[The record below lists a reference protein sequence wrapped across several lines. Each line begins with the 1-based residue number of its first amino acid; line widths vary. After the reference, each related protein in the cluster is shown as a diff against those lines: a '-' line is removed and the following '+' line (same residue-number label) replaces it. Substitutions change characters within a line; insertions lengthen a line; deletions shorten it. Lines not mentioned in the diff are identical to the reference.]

1 MATITIPSSSTSSSS
16 SNQNYDVYINASDA
30 PLSKDKFNGPNIY
43 IVYRVITNYSSNA
56 TVSSRQIRDDPEA
69 DTVFSFPCEFLISDD
84 GDSNSSSSSS
94 SLNMVSKLISDM
106 NIGSRRYH
114 WRQGMQQQQQQPWTV
129 LEDVD
134 DLIKHIL
141 DFARPL
147 VSEVMNNT
155 DSKIMKGIRLSI
167 KKEITLPHSEFE
179 KLEKARKKRE
189 REQRN
194 MDVIKNMLS
203 MEATS
208 GQTLPRWCWEE
219 VVEEPFLERALM
231 ASREQAE
238 RLFKPVV
245 RATESS
251 IKKLKDVIVSDRERG
266 PCPVCLENFTVGS
279 HVTRMPC
286 SHTFHRTCI
295 LSWLNKSH
303 VCPLCRFQLPSEYSA
318 PRR

>member
-1 MATITIPSSSTSSSS
+1 MATITIPSSSS
-16 SNQNYDVYINASDA
+16 SNQDYDVYINASDA
-30 PLSKDKFNGPNIY
+30 PLSKDKFNEPNIY

-56 TVSSRQIRDDPEA
+56 TQSSRQIRDDPKA
-69 DTVFSFPCEFLISDD
+69 DTVFSFPCEFLI
-84 GDSNSSSSSS
+84 SSS

-106 NIGSRRYH
+106 NIESQRYH
-114 WRQGMQQQQQQPWTV
+114 WRQGMQQQQQPWTV
-129 LEDVD
+129 LENVD
-134 DLIKHIL
+134 DLIKHIV
-141 DFARPL
+141 DFACPI

-179 KLEKARKKRE
+179 KLEKTRKERE

-194 MDVIKNMLS
+194 LDAIENMLS
-203 MEATS
+203 MEAMS
-208 GQTLPRWCWEE
+208 GQTLPRCCWEE
-219 VVEEPFLERALM
+219 EVEEPFLERALM

-251 IKKLKDVIVSDRERG
+251 IKKLEDVIVGDRERG

-286 SHTFHRTCI
+286 SHMFHRTCI

>member
-1 MATITIPSSSTSSSS
+1 MATITIPSSPSSS
-16 SNQNYDVYINASDA
+16 SNQDYDVYIKASDA
-30 PLSKDKFNGPNIY
+30 PLSKDKFNEPNIY

-56 TVSSRQIRDDPEA
+56 TLSSRQIRDDPEA
-69 DTVFSFPCEFLISDD
+69 DTVFSFPCEFLIS
-84 GDSNSSSSSS
+84 SS

-106 NIGSRRYH
+106 NIESQRYH
-114 WRQGMQQQQQQPWTV
+114 WRQGMQQQQQPWTV
-129 LEDVD
+129 LENVD
-134 DLIKHIL
+134 DLIKHIV
-141 DFARPL
+141 DFACPI

-179 KLEKARKKRE
+179 RLEKARKERE

-194 MDVIKNMLS
+194 LDAIENMLS
-203 MEATS
+203 MEAMS
-208 GQTLPRWCWEE
+208 GQTLPRCCWEE
-219 VVEEPFLERALM
+219 EVEEPFLERALM

-251 IKKLKDVIVSDRERG
+251 IKKLEDVIVGDRERG

-286 SHTFHRTCI
+286 SHVFHRTCI

>member
-1 MATITIPSSSTSSSS
+1 MATITIPSSPSSS
-16 SNQNYDVYINASDA
+16 SNQDYDVYINASDA
-30 PLSKDKFNGPNIY
+30 PLSKDKFNEPNIY

-56 TVSSRQIRDDPEA
+56 TLSSRQIRDDPEA
-69 DTVFSFPCEFLISDD
+69 DTVFSFPCEFLIS
-84 GDSNSSSSSS
+84 SS

-106 NIGSRRYH
+106 NIESQRYH
-114 WRQGMQQQQQQPWTV
+114 WRQGMQQQQQPWTV
-129 LEDVD
+129 LENVD
-134 DLIKHIL
+134 DLIKHIV
-141 DFARPL
+141 DFARPI

-179 KLEKARKKRE
+179 KLEKARKERE

-194 MDVIKNMLS
+194 LDAIENMLS
-203 MEATS
+203 MEAMS
-208 GQTLPRWCWEE
+208 GQTLPRCCWEE
-219 VVEEPFLERALM
+219 EVEEPFLERALM

-251 IKKLKDVIVSDRERG
+251 IKKLEDVIVGDRERG

-286 SHTFHRTCI
+286 SHMFHRTCI

>member
-1 MATITIPSSSTSSSS
+1 MATITIPSSSS
-16 SNQNYDVYINASDA
+16 SNQDYDVYINASDA
-30 PLSKDKFNGPNIY
+30 PLSKDKFNEPNIY

-56 TVSSRQIRDDPEA
+56 TLSSRQIRDDPKA
-69 DTVFSFPCEFLISDD
+69 DTVFSFPCEFLI
-84 GDSNSSSSSS
+84 SSS

-106 NIGSRRYH
+106 NIESQRYH

-129 LEDVD
+129 LENVD
-134 DLIKHIL
+134 DLIKHIV
-141 DFARPL
+141 DFARPI

-179 KLEKARKKRE
+179 KLEKTRKERE

-194 MDVIKNMLS
+194 LDAIENMLS
-203 MEATS
+203 MEAMS
-208 GQTLPRWCWEE
+208 GQTLPRCCWEE
-219 VVEEPFLERALM
+219 EVEEPFLERALM

-245 RATESS
+245 RATDSS
-251 IKKLKDVIVSDRERG
+251 IKKLEDVIVGDRERG

-286 SHTFHRTCI
+286 SHMFHRTCI

>member
-16 SNQNYDVYINASDA
+16 SNQNYDVYINASNA

-94 SLNMVSKLISDM
+94 SSNMVSNLISDM
-106 NIGSRRYH
+106 NIESRRYH
-114 WRQGMQQQQQQPWTV
+114 WRQGMQQQQQPWTV

-134 DLIKHIL
+134 DLIRHIL
-141 DFARPL
+141 DCARPL

-179 KLEKARKKRE
+179 KLEKARKERE
-189 REQRN
+189 RKQRN
-194 MDVIKNMLS
+194 LDAIENMLS
-203 MEATS
+203 MEAMS

-251 IKKLKDVIVSDRERG
+251 IKKLKDVIVGDRERG

>member
-1 MATITIPSSSTSSSS
+1 MAAITIPSSSSSS
-16 SNQNYDVYINASDA
+16 SNQDYDVYINASDA
-30 PLSKDKFNGPNIY
+30 PLSKDKFNEPNIY

-56 TVSSRQIRDDPEA
+56 TLSSRQIRDDPKA
-69 DTVFSFPCEFLISDD
+69 DTVFSFPCEFLI
-84 GDSNSSSSSS
+84 SSS

-106 NIGSRRYH
+106 NIESQRYH
-114 WRQGMQQQQQQPWTV
+114 WRQGMQQQQQPWTV
-129 LEDVD
+129 LENVD
-134 DLIKHIL
+134 DLIKHIV
-141 DFARPL
+141 DFARPI

-179 KLEKARKKRE
+179 KLEKARKERE

-194 MDVIKNMLS
+194 LDAIENMLS
-203 MEATS
+203 MEAMS
-208 GQTLPRWCWEE
+208 GQTLPRCCWEE
-219 VVEEPFLERALM
+219 EVEEPFLERALM

-251 IKKLKDVIVSDRERG
+251 IKKLEDVIVGDRERG

-286 SHTFHRTCI
+286 SHMFHRTCI

>member
-1 MATITIPSSSTSSSS
+1 MATITIPSSPSSS
-16 SNQNYDVYINASDA
+16 SNQDYDVYINASDA
-30 PLSKDKFNGPNIY
+30 PLSKDKFNEPNIY

-56 TVSSRQIRDDPEA
+56 TLSSRQIRDDPKA
-69 DTVFSFPCEFLISDD
+69 DTVFSFPCEFLI
-84 GDSNSSSSSS
+84 SSS

-106 NIGSRRYH
+106 NIESQRYH
-114 WRQGMQQQQQQPWTV
+114 WRQGMQQQQQPWTV

-134 DLIKHIL
+134 DLIKHIM
-141 DFARPL
+141 DFARPI

-179 KLEKARKKRE
+179 KLEKARKERE

-194 MDVIKNMLS
+194 LDAIENMLS
-203 MEATS
+203 MEAMS
-208 GQTLPRWCWEE
+208 GQTLPRCCWEE
-219 VVEEPFLERALM
+219 EVEELFLERALM

-245 RATESS
+245 RAAESS
-251 IKKLKDVIVSDRERG
+251 IKKLEDVIVGDRERG

-286 SHTFHRTCI
+286 SHMFHRTCI

>member
-1 MATITIPSSSTSSSS
+1 MATITIPSSS
-16 SNQNYDVYINASDA
+16 SNQDYDVYINASDA
-30 PLSKDKFNGPNIY
+30 PLSKDKFNEPNIY

-56 TVSSRQIRDDPEA
+56 TLSSRQIRDDPEA
-69 DTVFSFPCEFLISDD
+69 DTVFSFPCEFLIS
-84 GDSNSSSSSS
+84 SS

-106 NIGSRRYH
+106 NIESQRYH
-114 WRQGMQQQQQQPWTV
+114 WRQGMQQQQQPWTV
-129 LEDVD
+129 LENVD
-134 DLIKHIL
+134 DLIKHIV
-141 DFARPL
+141 DFARPI

-179 KLEKARKKRE
+179 KLEKARKERE

-194 MDVIKNMLS
+194 LDAIENMLS
-203 MEATS
+203 MEAMS
-208 GQTLPRWCWEE
+208 GQTLPRCCWEE
-219 VVEEPFLERALM
+219 EVEEPFLERALM

-245 RATESS
+245 RATDSS
-251 IKKLKDVIVSDRERG
+251 IKKLEDVIVGDRERG
-266 PCPVCLENFTVGS
+266 PCPVCLENFTVVS

-286 SHTFHRTCI
+286 SHMFHRTCI

>member
-1 MATITIPSSSTSSSS
+1 MATITIPSSPSSS
-16 SNQNYDVYINASDA
+16 SNQDYDVYINASDA
-30 PLSKDKFNGPNIY
+30 PLSKDKFNEPNIY

-56 TVSSRQIRDDPEA
+56 TQSSRQIRDDPKA
-69 DTVFSFPCEFLISDD
+69 DTVFSFPCEFLI
-84 GDSNSSSSSS
+84 SSS

-106 NIGSRRYH
+106 NIESQRYH

-129 LEDVD
+129 LENVD
-134 DLIKHIL
+134 DLIKHIV
-141 DFARPL
+141 DFARPI

-179 KLEKARKKRE
+179 KLEKTRKERE

-194 MDVIKNMLS
+194 LDAIENMLS
-203 MEATS
+203 MEAMS
-208 GQTLPRWCWEE
+208 GQTLPRCCWEE
-219 VVEEPFLERALM
+219 EVEEPFLERALM

-251 IKKLKDVIVSDRERG
+251 IKKLEDVIVGDRERG

-286 SHTFHRTCI
+286 SHMFHRTCI

>member
-1 MATITIPSSSTSSSS
+1 MATITIPSSPSSS
-16 SNQNYDVYINASDA
+16 SNQDYDVYINASGA
-30 PLSKDKFNGPNIY
+30 PLSKDKFNEPNIY

-56 TVSSRQIRDDPEA
+56 TLSSRQIRDDPEA
-69 DTVFSFPCEFLISDD
+69 DTVFSFPCEFLIS
-84 GDSNSSSSSS
+84 SS

-106 NIGSRRYH
+106 NIESQRYH
-114 WRQGMQQQQQQPWTV
+114 WRQGMQQQQQPWTV
-129 LEDVD
+129 LENVD
-134 DLIKHIL
+134 DLIKQIV
-141 DFARPL
+141 DFARPI

-167 KKEITLPHSEFE
+167 RKEITLPHSEFE
-179 KLEKARKKRE
+179 KLEKARKERE

-194 MDVIKNMLS
+194 LDAIENMLS
-203 MEATS
+203 MEAMS
-208 GQTLPRWCWEE
+208 GQTLPHCCWEE
-219 VVEEPFLERALM
+219 EVEEPFLERALM

-251 IKKLKDVIVSDRERG
+251 IKKLEDVIVGDRERG

>member
-1 MATITIPSSSTSSSS
+1 MATITIPSSSSSS
-16 SNQNYDVYINASDA
+16 SNQDYDVYINASDA
-30 PLSKDKFNGPNIY
+30 PLSKDKFNEPNIY

-56 TVSSRQIRDDPEA
+56 TLSSRQIRDDPEA
-69 DTVFSFPCEFLISDD
+69 DTVFSFPCEFLIS
-84 GDSNSSSSSS
+84 SS

-106 NIGSRRYH
+106 NIESQRYH
-114 WRQGMQQQQQQPWTV
+114 WRQGMQQQQQPWTV

-134 DLIKHIL
+134 DLIKHIV
-141 DFARPL
+141 DFARPI

-167 KKEITLPHSEFE
+167 RKEITLPHSEFE
-179 KLEKARKKRE
+179 KLEKARKERE

-194 MDVIKNMLS
+194 LDAIENMLS
-203 MEATS
+203 MEAMS
-208 GQTLPRWCWEE
+208 GQTLPRCCWEE
-219 VVEEPFLERALM
+219 EVEEPFLERALM

-245 RATESS
+245 RATDSS
-251 IKKLKDVIVSDRERG
+251 IKKLEDVIVGDRERG

-286 SHTFHRTCI
+286 SHMFHRTCI

>member
-1 MATITIPSSSTSSSS
+1 MATITIPSSPSSS
-16 SNQNYDVYINASDA
+16 SNQDYDVYINASDA
-30 PLSKDKFNGPNIY
+30 PLSKDKFNEPNIY

-56 TVSSRQIRDDPEA
+56 TLSSRQIRDDPEA
-69 DTVFSFPCEFLISDD
+69 DTVFSFPCEFLIS
-84 GDSNSSSSSS
+84 SS

-106 NIGSRRYH
+106 NIESQRYH
-114 WRQGMQQQQQQPWTV
+114 WRQGMQQQQQPWTV
-129 LEDVD
+129 LENVD
-134 DLIKHIL
+134 DLIKHIV
-141 DFARPL
+141 DFARPI

-155 DSKIMKGIRLSI
+155 DSKVMKGIRLSI

-179 KLEKARKKRE
+179 KLEKARKERE

-194 MDVIKNMLS
+194 LDAIENMLS
-203 MEATS
+203 MEAMS
-208 GQTLPRWCWEE
+208 GQTLPRCCWEE
-219 VVEEPFLERALM
+219 EVEEPFLERALM

-251 IKKLKDVIVSDRERG
+251 IKKLEDVIVGDRERG

-286 SHTFHRTCI
+286 SHMFHRTCI

>member
-1 MATITIPSSSTSSSS
+1 MATITIPSSPSSS
-16 SNQNYDVYINASDA
+16 SNQDYDVYINASDA
-30 PLSKDKFNGPNIY
+30 PLSKDKFNEPNIY

-56 TVSSRQIRDDPEA
+56 TLSSRQIRDDPEA
-69 DTVFSFPCEFLISDD
+69 DTVFSFPCEFLIS
-84 GDSNSSSSSS
+84 SS

-106 NIGSRRYH
+106 NIESQRYH
-114 WRQGMQQQQQQPWTV
+114 WRQGMQQQQQPWTV
-129 LEDVD
+129 LENVD
-134 DLIKHIL
+134 DLIKHIV
-141 DFARPL
+141 DFARPI

-167 KKEITLPHSEFE
+167 RKEITLPHSEFE
-179 KLEKARKKRE
+179 KLEKARKERE

-194 MDVIKNMLS
+194 LDAIENMLS
-203 MEATS
+203 MEAMS
-208 GQTLPRWCWEE
+208 GQTLPRCCWEE
-219 VVEEPFLERALM
+219 EVEEPFLERALM

-251 IKKLKDVIVSDRERG
+251 IKKLEDVIVGDRERG

-286 SHTFHRTCI
+286 SHMFHRTCI

>member
-1 MATITIPSSSTSSSS
+1 MATITIPSSSSSSSSSS
-16 SNQNYDVYINASDA
+16 SNQDYDVYINASNA
-30 PLSKDKFNGPNIY
+30 PLSKDKFNEPNIY

-56 TVSSRQIRDDPEA
+56 TLSSRQIRDDPKA
-69 DTVFSFPCEFLISDD
+69 DTVFSFPCEFLI
-84 GDSNSSSSSS
+84 SSS

-106 NIGSRRYH
+106 NIESQRYH
-114 WRQGMQQQQQQPWTV
+114 WRQGMQQQQQQQPWTV

-134 DLIKHIL
+134 DLIKHIV
-141 DFARPL
+141 DFARQI

-179 KLEKARKKRE
+179 KLEKARKERE

-194 MDVIKNMLS
+194 LDAIENMLS
-203 MEATS
+203 IEAMS
-208 GQTLPRWCWEE
+208 GQSLPRWCWEE
-219 VVEEPFLERALM
+219 EVEEPFLERALM

-251 IKKLKDVIVSDRERG
+251 IKKLEDVIVGDGERG

-303 VCPLCRFQLPSEYSA
+303 VCPLCRFHLPSEYSA

>member
-1 MATITIPSSSTSSSS
+1 MATITIPSSPSSSS
-16 SNQNYDVYINASDA
+16 SNQDYDVYINASDA
-30 PLSKDKFNGPNIY
+30 PLSKDKFNEPNIY

-56 TVSSRQIRDDPEA
+56 TLSSRQIRDDPEA
-69 DTVFSFPCEFLISDD
+69 DTVFSFPCEFLIS
-84 GDSNSSSSSS
+84 SS

-106 NIGSRRYH
+106 NIESQRYH
-114 WRQGMQQQQQQPWTV
+114 WRQGMQQQQQPWTV
-129 LEDVD
+129 LENVD
-134 DLIKHIL
+134 DLIKHIV
-141 DFARPL
+141 DFACPI
-147 VSEVMNNT
+147 VSDVMNNT

-179 KLEKARKKRE
+179 KLEKARKERE

-194 MDVIKNMLS
+194 LDAIENMLS
-203 MEATS
+203 MEAMS
-208 GQTLPRWCWEE
+208 GQTLPRCCWEE
-219 VVEEPFLERALM
+219 EVEEPFLERALM

-251 IKKLKDVIVSDRERG
+251 IKKLEDVIVGDRERG

-286 SHTFHRTCI
+286 SHVFHRTCI

>member
-1 MATITIPSSSTSSSS
+1 MATITIPSSPSSS
-16 SNQNYDVYINASDA
+16 SNQDYDVYINASDA
-30 PLSKDKFNGPNIY
+30 PLSKDKFNEPNIY

-56 TVSSRQIRDDPEA
+56 TLSSRQIRDDPEA
-69 DTVFSFPCEFLISDD
+69 DTVFSFPCEFLIS
-84 GDSNSSSSSS
+84 SS

-106 NIGSRRYH
+106 NIESQRYH
-114 WRQGMQQQQQQPWTV
+114 WRQGMQQQQQPWTV
-129 LEDVD
+129 LENVD
-134 DLIKHIL
+134 DLIKHIV
-141 DFARPL
+141 DFARPI

-179 KLEKARKKRE
+179 KLEKARKERE

-194 MDVIKNMLS
+194 LDAIENMLS
-203 MEATS
+203 MEAMS
-208 GQTLPRWCWEE
+208 GQTLPRCCWEE
-219 VVEEPFLERALM
+219 EVEEPFLERALM

-245 RATESS
+245 RATDSS
-251 IKKLKDVIVSDRERG
+251 IKKLEDVIVGDRERG

-286 SHTFHRTCI
+286 SHMFHRTCI

>member
-1 MATITIPSSSTSSSS
+1 MATITIPSSS
-16 SNQNYDVYINASDA
+16 SNQDYDVYINASDA
-30 PLSKDKFNGPNIY
+30 PLSKDKFSEPNIY

-56 TVSSRQIRDDPEA
+56 TLSSRQIRDDPEA
-69 DTVFSFPCEFLISDD
+69 DTVFSFPCEFLIS
-84 GDSNSSSSSS
+84 SS

-106 NIGSRRYH
+106 NIESQRYH
-114 WRQGMQQQQQQPWTV
+114 WRQGMQQQQQPWTV
-129 LEDVD
+129 LENVD
-134 DLIKHIL
+134 DLIKHIV
-141 DFARPL
+141 DFARPI

-179 KLEKARKKRE
+179 KLEKARKERE

-194 MDVIKNMLS
+194 LDAIENMLS
-203 MEATS
+203 MEAMS
-208 GQTLPRWCWEE
+208 GQTLPRCCWEE
-219 VVEEPFLERALM
+219 EVEEPFLERALM

-245 RATESS
+245 RATDSS
-251 IKKLKDVIVSDRERG
+251 IKKLEDVIVGDRERG

>member
-1 MATITIPSSSTSSSS
+1 MATITIPSSPSSS
-16 SNQNYDVYINASDA
+16 SNQDYDVYINASDA
-30 PLSKDKFNGPNIY
+30 PLSKDKFNEPNIY

-56 TVSSRQIRDDPEA
+56 TLSSRQIRDDPEA
-69 DTVFSFPCEFLISDD
+69 DTVFSFPCEFLIS
-84 GDSNSSSSSS
+84 SL
-94 SLNMVSKLISDM
+94 SLNVVSKLISDM
-106 NIGSRRYH
+106 NIESQRYH
-114 WRQGMQQQQQQPWTV
+114 WRQGMQQQQQPWTV
-129 LEDVD
+129 LENVD
-134 DLIKHIL
+134 DLIKHIV
-141 DFARPL
+141 DFARPI

-179 KLEKARKKRE
+179 KLEKARKERE

-194 MDVIKNMLS
+194 LDAIENMLS
-203 MEATS
+203 MEAMS
-208 GQTLPRWCWEE
+208 GQTLPRCCWEE
-219 VVEEPFLERALM
+219 EVEEPFLERALM

-245 RATESS
+245 RATDSS
-251 IKKLKDVIVSDRERG
+251 IKKLEDVIVGDRESG

-286 SHTFHRTCI
+286 SHMFHRTCI

>member
-1 MATITIPSSSTSSSS
+1 MATITIPSSPSSS
-16 SNQNYDVYINASDA
+16 SNQDYDVYINASDA
-30 PLSKDKFNGPNIY
+30 PLSKDKFNEPNIY

-56 TVSSRQIRDDPEA
+56 TLSSRQIRDDPEA
-69 DTVFSFPCEFLISDD
+69 DTVFSFPCEFLIS
-84 GDSNSSSSSS
+84 SS

-106 NIGSRRYH
+106 NIESQRYH
-114 WRQGMQQQQQQPWTV
+114 WRQGMQQQQQPWTV
-129 LEDVD
+129 LENVD
-134 DLIKHIL
+134 DLIKHIV
-141 DFARPL
+141 DFARPI

-179 KLEKARKKRE
+179 KLEKARKERE

-194 MDVIKNMLS
+194 LDAIENMLS
-203 MEATS
+203 MEAMS
-208 GQTLPRWCWEE
+208 GQTLPRCCWEE
-219 VVEEPFLERALM
+219 EVEEPFLERALM

-251 IKKLKDVIVSDRERG
+251 IKKLEDVIVGDRERG

>member
-1 MATITIPSSSTSSSS
+1 MATITIPSSSS
-16 SNQNYDVYINASDA
+16 SNQDYDVYINASDA
-30 PLSKDKFNGPNIY
+30 PLSKDKFNEPNIY

-56 TVSSRQIRDDPEA
+56 TLSSRQIRDDPEA
-69 DTVFSFPCEFLISDD
+69 DTVFSFPCEFLIS
-84 GDSNSSSSSS
+84 SS

-106 NIGSRRYH
+106 NIESQRYH
-114 WRQGMQQQQQQPWTV
+114 WRQGMQQQQQPWTV
-129 LEDVD
+129 LENVD
-134 DLIKHIL
+134 DLIKHIV
-141 DFARPL
+141 DFARPI

-179 KLEKARKKRE
+179 KLEKARKERR

-194 MDVIKNMLS
+194 LDAIENMLS
-203 MEATS
+203 MEAMS
-208 GQTLPRWCWEE
+208 GQTLPRCCWEE
-219 VVEEPFLERALM
+219 EVEEPFLERALM

-245 RATESS
+245 RATDSS
-251 IKKLKDVIVSDRERG
+251 IKKLEDVIVGDRERG

>member
-1 MATITIPSSSTSSSS
+1 MATITIPSSPSSS
-16 SNQNYDVYINASDA
+16 SNQDYDVYINASDA
-30 PLSKDKFNGPNIY
+30 PLSKDKFNEPNIY

-56 TVSSRQIRDDPEA
+56 TLSSRQIRDDPEA
-69 DTVFSFPCEFLISDD
+69 DTVFSFPCEFLIS
-84 GDSNSSSSSS
+84 SS

-106 NIGSRRYH
+106 NIESQRYH
-114 WRQGMQQQQQQPWTV
+114 WRQGMQQQQQPWTV
-129 LEDVD
+129 LENVD
-134 DLIKHIL
+134 DLIKHIV
-141 DFARPL
+141 DFARPI

-167 KKEITLPHSEFE
+167 RKEITLPHSEFE
-179 KLEKARKKRE
+179 KLEKARKERE

-194 MDVIKNMLS
+194 LDAIENMLS
-203 MEATS
+203 MEAMS
-208 GQTLPRWCWEE
+208 GQTLPRCCWEE
-219 VVEEPFLERALM
+219 EVEEPFLERALM

-251 IKKLKDVIVSDRERG
+251 IKKLEDVIVGDRERG

-286 SHTFHRTCI
+286 SHMFHRTCI

-303 VCPLCRFQLPSEYSA
+303 VCPLCRFQLPSEYSVT
-318 PRR
+318 RR

>member
-1 MATITIPSSSTSSSS
+1 MATITIPSSS
-16 SNQNYDVYINASDA
+16 SNQDYDVYINASDA
-30 PLSKDKFNGPNIY
+30 PLSKDKFNEPNIY

-56 TVSSRQIRDDPEA
+56 TLSSRQIRDDPEA
-69 DTVFSFPCEFLISDD
+69 DTVFSFPCEFLIS
-84 GDSNSSSSSS
+84 SS

-106 NIGSRRYH
+106 NIESQRYH

-129 LEDVD
+129 LENVD
-134 DLIKHIL
+134 DLIKHIV
-141 DFARPL
+141 DFARPI

-179 KLEKARKKRE
+179 KLEKARKERE

-194 MDVIKNMLS
+194 LDAIENMLS
-203 MEATS
+203 MEAMS
-208 GQTLPRWCWEE
+208 GQTLPRCCWEE
-219 VVEEPFLERALM
+219 EVEEPFLERALM

-251 IKKLKDVIVSDRERG
+251 IKKLEDVIVGDRERG

>member
-1 MATITIPSSSTSSSS
+1 MATITIPSSPSSS
-16 SNQNYDVYINASDA
+16 SNQDYDVYINASDA
-30 PLSKDKFNGPNIY
+30 PLSKDKFNEPNIY

-56 TVSSRQIRDDPEA
+56 TLSSRQIRDDPEA
-69 DTVFSFPCEFLISDD
+69 DTVFSFPCEFLIS
-84 GDSNSSSSSS
+84 SS
-94 SLNMVSKLISDM
+94 SLNRVSKQISDM
-106 NIGSRRYH
+106 NIESQRYH

-129 LEDVD
+129 LEDVN
-134 DLIKHIL
+134 DLIKHIV
-141 DFARPL
+141 DFARSI

-179 KLEKARKKRE
+179 KLEKARKERE

-194 MDVIKNMLS
+194 LDAIENMLS
-203 MEATS
+203 MEAMS
-208 GQTLPRWCWEE
+208 GQTLPRCCWEE
-219 VVEEPFLERALM
+219 EVEEPFLERALM

-245 RATESS
+245 RATDSS
-251 IKKLKDVIVSDRERG
+251 IKKLEDVIVGDRERG
-266 PCPVCLENFTVGS
+266 PCPVCLENFIVGS

-286 SHTFHRTCI
+286 SHMFHGTCI